1 LVRLFN
7 QHLLTDNK
15 PMQALDQATLA
26 QLTHSTS
33 PGAALLL
40 LPHYKREDARLGVVH
55 LGLGAFH
62 RAHQAMVFDA
72 LLQRGDPRWGVL
84 GVAMRTTELADAL
97 AAQDGLYSVQVASR
111 EGLRWQVVGAVLRT
125 CVAAREPEQVV
136 AAIAAAGTRWVTLTV
151 TEKGYGP
158 ALAALLVQGL
168 AARRAAGLGGLT
180 LASCDNLSDNG
191 RKLQQLCVEAAAQR
205 DAALAQWIDTACA
218 FPNSM
223 VDRIVPAATAQHRSD
238 AARALGLEDAC
249 ALGTEGFWEWVI
261 ERRFVDDADGDALA
275 AAGVHVVEDVKPFE
289 EAKLR
294 MLNGSH
300 TAIALIGAVLGLPT
314 VADCIARP
322 AIQRFVHGLMTDVMM
337 PQLQR
342 PGLPAYRDALLAR
355 FANPELR
362 HKVHQIATDSSLKIP
377 LRWTATV
384 QARLLAGA
392 SVEPLALATA
402 VWMRYLLAEDEQGQ
416 PYAISDPSGARLQ
429 AIAQQHRHDAPG
441 TVRALL
447 AEASIWGSVLP
458 GDAAWVARVTFWLE
472 CIRAQGVAAALAQLN
487 A

>member
-1 LVRLFN
+1 
-7 QHLLTDNK
+7 
-15 PMQALDQATLA
+15 MQALDQATLA
-26 QLTHSTS
+26 QLAHSTN
-33 PGAALLL
+33 PGAALLP
-40 LPHYKREDARLGVVH
+40 LPHYQRDEVRVGVVH

-97 AAQDGLYSVQVASR
+97 AAQDGLYAVQVASR
-111 EGLRWQVVGAVLRT
+111 EALRWQVVGAVLQA
-125 CVAAREPEQVV
+125 CVAAREPAQVV
-136 AAIAAAGTRWVTLTV
+136 AAIAAPGTRWVTLTV
-151 TEKGYGP
+151 TEKAMARHWRPCWCRGW
-158 ALAALLVQGL
+158 AAPCCG
-168 AARRAAGLGGLT
+168 ARGLT
-180 LASCDNLSDNG
+180 IASCDNLSDNG
-191 RKLQQLCVEAAAQR
+191 RKLQQLCVDAAAQH
-205 DAALAQWIDTACA
+205 DAALAQWIGAVCA

-238 AARALGLEDAC
+238 AAQALGLADAC
-249 ALGTEGFWEWVI
+249 ALGTEEFWEWVI

-275 AAGVHVVEDVKPFE
+275 AVGVQVVEDVKPFE

-416 PYAISDPSGARLQ
+416 PYALSDPSGARLQ
-429 AIAQQHRHDAPG
+429 AIALQHRHDAPA

-447 AEASIWGSVLP
+447 AETSIWGGVLP
-458 GDAAWVARVTFWLE
+458 ADAVWVSRVTFWLE